1 LEDLFGSDLRQHPT
15 ADYIGVGVGVE
26 VGVEIVVEVEVR
38 AVVGVNIVAF
48 VPKFVRLSADDH
60 WAVTEP

>member
-1 LEDLFGSDLRQHPT
+1 MEDLFGSDLRQHPT
-15 ADYIGVGVGVE
+15 ADYIGVGVE